1 MGMRSQ
7 VCSSALVWNSASLP
21 PAPDVAEKSVEGALG
36 QHGGL
41 DKDARLN
48 MEGFRNL
55 LALRAELIGGL
66 SDIRPEKYLDLSYYE
81 RAVADMP

>member
-1 MGMRSQ
+1 
-7 VCSSALVWNSASLP
+7 
-21 PAPDVAEKSVEGALG
+21 
-36 QHGGL
+36 
-41 DKDARLN
+41 